1 VTVGRTVLG
10 VLIAARTAGAT
21 PAVPTPA
28 APAVPPPVAA
38 PSPDPGAIE
47 QADDA
52 NLESTSPRA
61 GFSFG
66 AALGGSVTLG
76 RGAVG
81 SGGGISLRLGHV
93 ATPHTSIIFE
103 LMSTSYFHK
112 PAQQAATAVN
122 ETIVFMT
129 GAQVYTG
136 PSLWLRGGLGAGSF
150 IEHAPDVTHFAVGGV
165 IGAGVDVARW
175 RRVALGIEAFGAGL
189 IDREG
194 LLVTGLLGL
203 GVTYY

>member
-1 VTVGRTVLG
+1 VP
-10 VLIAARTAGAT
+10 AAA
-21 PAVPTPA
+21 P
-28 APAVPPPVAA
+28 APAVPAA
-38 PSPDPGAIE
+38 ALSPPDPGAIE

-66 AALGGSVTLG
+66 AALGGSLTLG

-81 SGGGISLRLGHV
+81 SGGGGSFRLGHV
-93 ATPHTSIIFE
+93 ATPRTSIIFE
-103 LMSTSYFHK
+103 LMTTSYFHK

-122 ETIVFMT
+122 ETVVLMA

-150 IEHAPDVTHFAVGGV
+150 IEHAPDNTHVAVGGV

-189 IDREG
+189 IDRDG

-203 GVTYY
+203 GLTYY